1 MFTPAKTCFVNF
13 VKNTTSLPPFT
24 AKTDIGER
32 FVELTEVE
40 STNIY
45 AMERVQANMAA
56 HGTAYFAH
64 TQTAGKGQLG
74 KKWLSEPGSN
84 LILSVVLDGSSFLI
98 TQLFELSLVVSLA
111 CHDFFS
117 AYAGDE
123 TRIKWPNDIYWRDR
137 KAGGILIE
145 NIIRGEK
152 WMASVVGIG
161 ININQTSFPD
171 ALTNPVSLK
180 QITGHNFDSVQ
191 LAKELCGYLQSRY
204 SALVSGENKNLLDNY
219 NQLLFKK
226 GEAVSLKK
234 NNIVFPCT
242 IEGVKA
248 SGELVVSN
256 GMLQQFQ
263 FGEVEWL
270 LG

>member
-13 VKNTTSLPPFT
+13 VKNTTSLLPFT
-24 AKTDIGER
+24 AKTDIGEP

-56 HGTAYFAH
+56 HGSAYFAH

-84 LILSVVLDGSSFLI
+84 LILSVVLDGSPFLI

-117 AYAGDE
+117 GYAGDE
-123 TRIKWPNDIYWRDR
+123 TSIKWPNDIYWRDR

-152 WMASVVGIG
+152 WIASVVGIG
-161 ININQTSFPD
+161 ININQTTFPD
-171 ALTNPVSLK
+171 NLKNPVSLK
-180 QITGHNFDSVQ
+180 QITGNVFDSVQ
-191 LAKELCGYLQSRY
+191 LAKELCRHLQFRY
-204 SALVSGENKNLLDNY
+204 SAWVGGEAKKLLAYY
-219 NQLLFKK
+219 NQCLFKK
-226 GEAVSLKK
+226 GATVSLKK
-234 NNIVFPCT
+234 NNIIFPCT
-242 IEGVKA
+242 IDSVNAAGD
-248 SGELVVSN
+248 LVVSN
-256 GMLQQFQ
+256 GMMQQFQ
-263 FGEVEWL
+263 FGEVEWI